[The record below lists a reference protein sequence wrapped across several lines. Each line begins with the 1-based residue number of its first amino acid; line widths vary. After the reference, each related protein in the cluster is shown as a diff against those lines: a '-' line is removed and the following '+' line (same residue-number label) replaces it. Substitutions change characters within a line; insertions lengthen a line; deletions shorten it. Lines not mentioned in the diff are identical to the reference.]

1 MRRLQTPLGIA
12 AAALLIVGIVVM
24 ARQTERHRRQRPE
37 TEPATAAEATARD
50 LVATGRRLL
59 EERRLREA
67 DAAFRA
73 AADADADL
81 ADAHRGLAAVAY
93 DQGALLRAVDHLN
106 EVARIDPQD
115 GRPHRMIGTIWADL
129 DRREEAV
136 AAYRT
141 ALDRTLSPAARAEVN
156 EELAEQLLELGEAA
170 AALEALPSEAASPL
184 AAAVRAEAT
193 WAVAGSE
200 AALAPAVAAM
210 KAHPR
215 SARLAGLVGRL
226 HVDRGAWEEAAE
238 ALVAALRI
246 DHSDLEALQALAS
259 AYERLGRTAA
269 AASVRE
275 RRDQAQKAFE
285 RLTALTRDAN
295 DRPWDPAVR
304 LELAA
309 TCDALGKPD
318 LAAMWRESAAICNAE
333 R

>member
-12 AAALLIVGIVVM
+12 AAALLIVGIVVV
-24 ARQTERHRRQRPE
+24 ARQTERQRRQRPE
-37 TEPATAAEATARD
+37 AEPPTTANNARD
-50 LVATGRRLL
+50 LVAAGRRLL

-81 ADAHRGLAAVAY
+81 ADAHRGPAAVAY
-93 DQGALLRAVDHLN
+93 DQGALLRAVDHLG
-106 EVARIDPQD
+106 EVSRIDPQD
-115 GRPHRMIGTIWADL
+115 GRPHRMIGTIWSDL

-136 AAYRT
+136 AAYRA
-141 ALDRTLSPAARAEVN
+141 ALGRTLSPAARAEVN
-156 EELAEQLLELGEAA
+156 EELAEQLLKLGEAA
-170 AALEALPSEAASPL
+170 AALEALPAEAASPL

-193 WAVAGSE
+193 WAVEGSE
-200 AALAPAVAAM
+200 AALVPAVAAM

-226 HVDRGAWEEAAE
+226 HVDRGAWEEAAD

-246 DHSDLEALQALAS
+246 DPSDLESLQALAA

-269 AASVRE
+269 AESVRE

-318 LAAMWRESAAICNAE
+318 LAAMWRESAAICNAG

>member
-12 AAALLIVGIVVM
+12 AAALVLVGIVVM
-24 ARQTERHRRQRPE
+24 ARQTERQRRQRPE
-37 TEPATAAEATARD
+37 AEPATTANNARD
-50 LVATGRRLL
+50 LVAAGRRFL

-81 ADAHRGLAAVAY
+81 ADAYRGLAAVAY
-93 DQGALLRAVDHLN
+93 DQGALLRAVDHLK

-115 GRPHRMIGTIWADL
+115 GRPYRMIGTIWADL

-136 AAYRT
+136 AAYRA
-141 ALDRTLSPAARAEVN
+141 ALDRTLSPAARAEVG
-156 EELAEQLLELGEAA
+156 EELAEQLLKLGEAA
-170 AALEALPSEAASPL
+170 AALEALPAEAASPL

-193 WAVAGSE
+193 WAVEGSE
-200 AALAPAVAAM
+200 AALVPAVAAM

-215 SARLAGLVGRL
+215 SARLTGLVGRL
-226 HVDRGAWEEAAE
+226 HVDRGAWEEAAD

-246 DHSDLEALQALAS
+246 DPSDLESLQALAA

-269 AASVRE
+269 AESVRE

-318 LAAMWRESAAICNAE
+318 LAAMWRESAAICNAG

>member
-24 ARQTERHRRQRPE
+24 ARQTERQRRQRPGA
-37 TEPATAAEATARD
+37 EPATAANNARD
-50 LVATGRRLL
+50 LVATGRRFL

-81 ADAHRGLAAVAY
+81 ADAYRGLAAVAY
-93 DQGALLRAVDHLN
+93 DQGALLRAVDHLQ

-136 AAYRT
+136 AAYRA
-141 ALDRTLSPAARAEVN
+141 ALGRTLSPAARAEVN
-156 EELAEQLLELGEAA
+156 EELAEQLLKLGEAA
-170 AALEALPSEAASPL
+170 AALEALPAEAASPL

-193 WAVAGSE
+193 WAVEGSE
-200 AALAPAVAAM
+200 AALVPAVAAM

-226 HVDRGAWEEAAE
+226 HVDRGAWEEAAD

-246 DHSDLEALQALAS
+246 DPSDLESLQALAA

-269 AASVRE
+269 AESVRE

-285 RLTALTRDAN
+285 RLTSLTRDAN

-304 LELAA
+304 LELAT

-318 LAAMWRESAAICNAE
+318 LAAMWRESAAICNAG